1 VGCRGYD
8 VSNLGGV
15 PSINSVEIKEAV
27 YKLLEVAFDAA
38 EFPFTTAERALS
50 H

>member
-1 VGCRGYD
+1 MFQIW
-8 VSNLGGV
+8 GGV

-38 EFPFTTAERALS
+38 EFPFTTAES
-50 H
+50 NSPCI